1 MLKEFDQLYQNDAEL
16 QQMLGEYPE
25 RYTVEEKLSIVQ
37 AYKKGGGV
45 AGLADI
51 IDDDDS

>member
-1 MLKEFDQLYQNDAEL
+1 
-16 QQMLGEYPE
+16 
-25 RYTVEEKLSIVQ
+25 VQ

-51 IDDDDS
+51 IEEDDGQVAEVGQGNG